1 MSEPG
6 YRAEQLII
14 PGLKHFVLET
24 LEPAIGMLTG
34 YERQNPRGE
43 EPLMSDEQAD
53 EAVRRAGSRA
63 KGTET
68 WAGDL
73 PMWEEMHGRA
83 PSESSGRVPAADLQE
98 GDVDEID
105 YDADDDDDEDDDD
118 DDEEEGEEAEEEEG
132 EEAEEEEGEEAEEE
146 EEDEEDEEGMEEEK
160 EEEKAA
166 PEEEKAAPVPRGS
179 GGGDGEALR
188 KLMAAAKLRPR
199 DATTYTS
206 LARAVGRAVAT
217 KGAAASP
224 SLKDFAIRS
233 WKLAVQLA
241 PARPSALRELAAALR
256 AQGKEQAAERI
267 LARVAA

>member
-1 MSEPG
+1 MSDPG
-6 YRAEQLII
+6 YKAEHLII

-34 YERQNPRGE
+34 
-43 EPLMSDEQAD
+43 
-53 EAVRRAGSRA
+53 
-63 KGTET
+63 
-68 WAGDL
+68 
-73 PMWEEMHGRA
+73 
-83 PSESSGRVPAADLQE
+83 
-98 GDVDEID
+98 
-105 YDADDDDDEDDDD
+105 
-118 DDEEEGEEAEEEEG
+118 
-132 EEAEEEEGEEAEEE
+132 
-146 EEDEEDEEGMEEEK
+146 
-160 EEEKAA
+160 
-166 PEEEKAAPVPRGS
+166 
-179 GGGDGEALR
+179 DGEALR

-199 DATTYTS
+199 DATAYTS

>member
-1 MSEPG
+1 MLQIGEHDAAWVCAVLRG
-6 YRAEQLII
+6 ARRRDARAQI
-14 PGLKHFVLET
+14 
-24 LEPAIGMLTG
+24 
-34 YERQNPRGE
+34 RRRPRGRV
-43 EPLMSDEQAD
+43 LH
-53 EAVRRAGSRA
+53 VREAGSRPA
-63 KGTET
+63 RRRHGALPD
-68 WAGDL
+68 AG
-73 PMWEEMHGRA
+73 
-83 PSESSGRVPAADLQE
+83 
-98 GDVDEID
+98 
-105 YDADDDDDEDDDD
+105 DDDEDD
-118 DDEEEGEEAEEEEG
+118 EEEEEEEEEG
-132 EEAEEEEGEEAEEE
+132 EEAEEAEEEE

-160 EEEKAA
+160 
-166 PEEEKAAPVPRGS
+166 EEEKAAPVPRGS

>member
-34 YERQNPRGE
+34 YGVQFLTKEPNG
-43 EPLMSDEQAD
+43 PLMSDEQAD

-105 YDADDDDDEDDDD
+105 YDADDDDDEDDE
-118 DDEEEGEEAEEEEG
+118 DDEEEEEEEEEG
-132 EEAEEEEGEEAEEE
+132 EEAEEAEEEE

-166 PEEEKAAPVPRGS
+166 PVPRGS
-179 GGGDGEALR
+179 GGGDSEALR

>member
-1 MSEPG
+1 MG
-6 YRAEQLII
+6 AE
-14 PGLKHFVLET
+14 E
-24 LEPAIGMLTG
+24 
-34 YERQNPRGE
+34 
-43 EPLMSDEQAD
+43 
-53 EAVRRAGSRA
+53 
-63 KGTET
+63 
-68 WAGDL
+68 
-73 PMWEEMHGRA
+73 
-83 PSESSGRVPAADLQE
+83 
-98 GDVDEID
+98 
-105 YDADDDDDEDDDD
+105 
-118 DDEEEGEEAEEEEG
+118 DEEEEEEQAEEEE
-132 EEAEEEEGEEAEEE
+132 AEEAEEE
-146 EEDEEDEEGMEEEK
+146 EEEKEEQEEEMEEEK
-160 EEEKAA
+160 
-166 PEEEKAAPVPRGS
+166 EEEKAAPVPRGS

>member
-1 MSEPG
+1 
-6 YRAEQLII
+6 
-14 PGLKHFVLET
+14 
-24 LEPAIGMLTG
+24 
-34 YERQNPRGE
+34 
-43 EPLMSDEQAD
+43 
-53 EAVRRAGSRA
+53 
-63 KGTET
+63 
-68 WAGDL
+68 
-73 PMWEEMHGRA
+73 
-83 PSESSGRVPAADLQE
+83 
-98 GDVDEID
+98 
-105 YDADDDDDEDDDD
+105 
-118 DDEEEGEEAEEEEG
+118 
-132 EEAEEEEGEEAEEE
+132 
-146 EEDEEDEEGMEEEK
+146 MEEEK
-160 EEEKAA
+160 
-166 PEEEKAAPVPRGS
+166 EEEKAAPVPRGS

-199 DATTYTS
+199 DATAYTS

>member
-1 MSEPG
+1 MSDPG
-6 YRAEQLII
+6 YRAEHLII

-34 YERQNPRGE
+34 YEG
-43 EPLMSDEQAD
+43 
-53 EAVRRAGSRA
+53 
-63 KGTET
+63 
-68 WAGDL
+68 
-73 PMWEEMHGRA
+73 
-83 PSESSGRVPAADLQE
+83 
-98 GDVDEID
+98 
-105 YDADDDDDEDDDD
+105 
-118 DDEEEGEEAEEEEG
+118 
-132 EEAEEEEGEEAEEE
+132 
-146 EEDEEDEEGMEEEK
+146 EDEGTEEEK

-166 PEEEKAAPVPRGS
+166 PPARGS
-179 GGGDGEALR
+179 GGGDAEALR

>member
-1 MSEPG
+1 MRSAGPTAGFRIQEEFL
-6 YRAEQLII
+6 RRRKTQL
-14 PGLKHFVLET
+14 FFRCVE
-24 LEPAIGMLTG
+24 LT
-34 YERQNPRGE
+34 
-43 EPLMSDEQAD
+43 
-53 EAVRRAGSRA
+53 
-63 KGTET
+63 
-68 WAGDL
+68 
-73 PMWEEMHGRA
+73 
-83 PSESSGRVPAADLQE
+83 
-98 GDVDEID
+98 
-105 YDADDDDDEDDDD
+105 
-118 DDEEEGEEAEEEEG
+118 
-132 EEAEEEEGEEAEEE
+132 
-146 EEDEEDEEGMEEEK
+146 
-160 EEEKAA
+160 
-166 PEEEKAAPVPRGS
+166 
-179 GGGDGEALR
+179 ALR

>member
-1 MSEPG
+1 MPQTDPIADAFGIPVTEG
-6 YRAEQLII
+6 AEAQLT
-14 PGLKHFVLET
+14 K
-24 LEPAIGMLTG
+24 
-34 YERQNPRGE
+34 
-43 EPLMSDEQAD
+43 
-53 EAVRRAGSRA
+53 
-63 KGTET
+63 
-68 WAGDL
+68 
-73 PMWEEMHGRA
+73 
-83 PSESSGRVPAADLQE
+83 AA
-98 GDVDEID
+98 
-105 YDADDDDDEDDDD
+105 
-118 DDEEEGEEAEEEEG
+118 EAEASG
-132 EEAEEEEGEEAEEE
+132 KKRNAEDLGQSYRPKPICQYFPQNVIQAHHTAET
-146 EEDEEDEEGMEEEK
+146 G
-160 EEEKAA
+160 
-166 PEEEKAAPVPRGS
+166 PRGS

>member
-43 EPLMSDEQAD
+43 ERCFKSANTM
-53 EAVRRAGSRA
+53 RRGCAPYFAALAGA
-63 KGTET
+63 MLELKFG
-68 WAGDL
+68 
-73 PMWEEMHGRA
+73 
-83 PSESSGRVPAADLQE
+83 
-98 GDVDEID
+98 VDP
-105 YDADDDDDEDDDD
+105 
-118 DDEEEGEEAEEEEG
+118 EGEFFTSEKRDRAQRG
-132 EEAEEEEGEEAEEE
+132 G
-146 EEDEEDEEGMEEEK
+146 DMELF
-160 EEEKAA
+160 
-166 PEEEKAAPVPRGS
+166 PMLPRGS
-179 GGGDGEALR
+179 GGGDSEALR

>member
-1 MSEPG
+1 MSDPG
-6 YRAEQLII
+6 YRAEHLII

-34 YERQNPRGE
+34 
-43 EPLMSDEQAD
+43 
-53 EAVRRAGSRA
+53 
-63 KGTET
+63 
-68 WAGDL
+68 
-73 PMWEEMHGRA
+73 
-83 PSESSGRVPAADLQE
+83 
-98 GDVDEID
+98 
-105 YDADDDDDEDDDD
+105 
-118 DDEEEGEEAEEEEG
+118 
-132 EEAEEEEGEEAEEE
+132 
-146 EEDEEDEEGMEEEK
+146 
-160 EEEKAA
+160 
-166 PEEEKAAPVPRGS
+166 
-179 GGGDGEALR
+179 DGEALR

-199 DATTYTS
+199 DATAYTS